1 MPISVNMT
9 GVETRPTPLPPGYYR
24 AAVSQCEQKIS
35 KTNNPY
41 VLWTFGV
48 PEPEEFVGRKAFFN
62 TSLQSHALW
71 SLKRVL
77 LAFGYEK
84 ADLEGQVEFE
94 PSDLIGVECTLS
106 VVEDTWDGE
115 TTGKVDQVLAAGSE
129 LII

>member
-24 AAVSQCEQKIS
+24 AAVSGCEQKIS
-35 KTNNPY
+35 KSNNPY
-41 VLWTFGV
+41 ILWTFGIL
-48 PEPEEFVGRKAFFN
+48 EPEEFVGRKAFFN
-62 TSLQSHALW
+62 TSLQPQALW

-84 ADLEGQVEFE
+84 EDLEGSVEFE
-94 PSDLIGVECTLS
+94 PSDLLGVECTLA
-106 VVEDTWDGE
+106 VIEDEYNGE
-115 TTGKVDQVLAAGSE
+115 TTGKVDQVLAVGAD